1 MSVQIDRTTWIG
13 VYLNDKEGLCCEEC
27 GAGIDKS
34 ILISHFDTDTHYG
47 YVLECECGN
56 RIRCFTEWDDDDPMR
71 GQGGKSMQPV
81 DIAAAIQDMIE
92 NKIYAEWK
100 HEGYIDALYSTGV
113 VADIDGKK
121 YMIEVKEI

>member
-1 MSVQIDRTTWIG
+1 
-13 VYLNDKEGLCCEEC
+13 
-27 GAGIDKS
+27 
-34 ILISHFDTDTHYG
+34 
-47 YVLECECGN
+47 
-56 RIRCFTEWDDDDPMR
+56 
-71 GQGGKSMQPV
+71 MQPV

-113 VADIDGKK
+113 VANIDGKK